1 MSFWDDCVDETCFVA
16 LPRVGASP
24 EQDNS
29 CFLDADSV
37 LKCPNCSADSSCVAA
52 HDARRTTVEI
62 LFIIALGDKGR
73 SRYLVFLAALKNRLD
88 SDLVVHGLVFCT
100 QS

>member
-29 CFLDADSV
+29 CFLDTDSV
-37 LKCPNCSADSSCVAA
+37 LKGPNCSADSICVAA
-52 HDARRTTVEI
+52 HDSRRTTVEI
-62 LFIIALGDKGR
+62 LFIIALGDKVR
-73 SRYLVFLAALKNRLD
+73 SCYFVFLAALQNLLD
-88 SDLVVHGLVFCT
+88 SDLVAHRLVFST
-100 QS
+100 